1 MLKENIVTTND
12 FVAEMRKQLRFL
24 EQIGDDLDELASDER
39 CARVSQELMGKSER
53 IYDSVHAMTCLL
65 ETGIDCEG
73 N

>member
-1 MLKENIVTTND
+1 
-12 FVAEMRKQLRFL
+12 L
-24 EQIGDDLDELASDER
+24 EQIGDDLDELASDAR

-53 IYDSVHAMTCLL
+53 IYDSVRAMTRLL

>member
-1 MLKENIVTTND
+1 MTTNN

-24 EQIGDDLDELASDER
+24 EQIGDDLDELASDAR

-53 IYDSVHAMTCLL
+53 IYDSVRAMTHLL
-65 ETGIDCEG
+65 ETGINCEG